1 VNVMLVG
8 VAARVA
14 GITPVPE
21 RAIANEVLDPLVVID
36 RLPVLVPDDV
46 GAKAT
51 PNVML
56 WLGTSVSG
64 RPSPVTLKPAP
75 VAVA

>member
-1 VNVMLVG
+1 MLVG
-8 VAARVA
+8 VAPRVA

-21 RAIANEVLDPLVVID
+21 RATASEVLDPLMAID
-36 RLPVLVPDDV
+36 RLPGLAPEDV

-56 WLGTSVSG
+56 
-64 RPSPVTLKPAP
+64 
-75 VAVA
+75 

>member
-1 VNVMLVG
+1 MLVG

-21 RAIANEVLDPLVVID
+21 RATTSGVLDPLMVID
-36 RLPVLVPDDV
+36 RLPVLVPADV

-56 WLGTSVSG
+56 RLGTSVSG
-64 RPSPVTLKPAP
+64 RPSPVMLKPPP